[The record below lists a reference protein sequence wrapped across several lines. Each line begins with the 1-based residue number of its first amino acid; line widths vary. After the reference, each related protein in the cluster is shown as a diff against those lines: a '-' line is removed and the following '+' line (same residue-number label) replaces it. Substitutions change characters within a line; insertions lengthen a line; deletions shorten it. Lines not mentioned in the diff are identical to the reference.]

1 MYMKKTPNDRSV
13 VHSPIRPS
21 LSSWRKAGI
30 GFAVVA
36 ASALSG
42 AQTSAEFHKS
52 LPVSSAEPVVLSVEM
67 RHGDVDIL
75 YSRDGQVSI
84 TAVGQAAG
92 DSMLGDN
99 FFLTTLAIEQS
110 GNHVSV
116 RQISNSTAS
125 EEKIKVRLR
134 IDVPYRTE
142 INSAVGEGKQTIRG
156 VLGPVQARADKGD
169 IKASYVSKTL
179 RAATGIGNV
188 ELQMIGEHVDA
199 NVVSGNISGERLPRG
214 ITSET
219 SDGDIILTVVGPS
232 MATVVKG
239 SGRIDVG
246 GARGSLA
253 LSTDGGDLHVAAV
266 PHDGWKLNS
275 GSGTIRLDLPPVVNV
290 ALNASTDSGKLQFER
305 DDIPNTGN
313 GLRKVDEH
321 SNSEKHIDVHT
332 GSGTIVIR

>member
-1 MYMKKTPNDRSV
+1 MLATSAVSV
-13 VHSPIRPS
+13 
-21 LSSWRKAGI
+21 
-30 GFAVVA
+30 
-36 ASALSG
+36 
-42 AQTSAEFHKS
+42 AQTYAEFHKS
-52 LPVSSAEPVVLSVEM
+52 LPVSNAEPVVLSVEM
-67 RHGDVDIL
+67 RRADIEIL
-75 YSRDGQVSI
+75 YNRDGQVSI
-84 TAVGQAAG
+84 TAVGHAAD

-142 INSAVGEGKQTIRG
+142 INSAVAEGKQTIRG
-156 VLGPVQARADKGD
+156 VLGPVQAHVDKGD
-169 IKASYVSKTL
+169 LKASYVSKTL
-179 RAATGIGNV
+179 RAIAGKGNV

-199 NVVSGNISGERLPRG
+199 SVVSGNISGERLPKG

-219 SDGDIILTVVGPS
+219 REGDITLMVVGPS
-232 MATVVKG
+232 TATVVKG

-253 LSTDGGDLHVAAV
+253 LSTDGGDLHVEAV
-266 PHDGWKLNS
+266 PHDGWKVS
-275 GSGTIRLDLPPVVNV
+275 SESGTIRLDLPPVANV
-290 ALNASTDSGKLQFER
+290 ALNASTDSGRLQLER
-305 DDIPNTGN
+305 DDIPNSGDK
-313 GLRKVDEH
+313 LRKVDEQP
-321 SNSEKHIDVHT
+321 NSEKRIDVHT

>member
-1 MYMKKTPNDRSV
+1 MKKTRNGRSV
-13 VHSPIRPS
+13 IQSGLRRIPLIW
-21 LSSWRKAGI
+21 LKAGI
-30 GFAVVA
+30 ALATLA
-36 ASALSG
+36 ASTVCV

-52 LPVSSAEPVVLSVEM
+52 LPISNAEPVVLSVEM
-67 RHGDVDIL
+67 RHGDVEIL

-92 DSMLGDN
+92 ESMLGDN

-110 GNHVSV
+110 GNHVTL
-116 RQISNSTAS
+116 RQISNAVYS

-142 INSAVGEGKQTIRG
+142 VNSIVAEGKQTIRG
-156 VLGPVQARADKGD
+156 VLGPVQARSGKGD

-179 RAATGIGNV
+179 RAATGKGNV

-199 NVVSGNISGERLPRG
+199 KVVNGNISGERLPQG

-219 SDGDIILTVVGPS
+219 RDGDITLMVVGPS
-232 MATVVKG
+232 TATVVKG

-253 LSTDGGDLHVAAV
+253 LSTDAGDLHVVAV

-275 GSGTIRLDLPPVVNV
+275 ESGTIRLDLPPVVNV
-290 ALNASTDSGKLQFER
+290 ALNASTDSGKLQLER
-305 DDIPNTGN
+305 DDIPNAGDR
-313 GLRKVDEH
+313 LREVDEQP
-321 SNSEKHIDVHT
+321 NSKKPIDVHT
-332 GSGTIVIR
+332 GSGSIVIR